1 MENCFHHNFQCCW
14 LTTHSPQLLLLL
26 LSRWL
31 LRLLCW
37 DVGHLDR
44 VGRIEVDG
52 DDSVTLDNFL
62 NTGHPLFHTLLIH
75 PKFKVTNKQ
84 TSNILGFYA
93 KRRKLGL
100 GWSLTILASSAPHYI
115 PWPTFPLLSQL
126 PNISVPSPGRVR
138 VPSQLFRRA
147 DVTSSFT
154 SYLGK
159 SARKKSHLWRTS
171 LLSSFI
177 PPCHWLWRAHPS
189 EYRSSAA

>member
-1 MENCFHHNFQCCW
+1 MLLAHHSLTSAAVAVVAVVVAAVVLRCRPPGRSRENWSRRWW
-14 LTTHSPQLLLLL
+14 LRHPRQFSRYWPSSISYSP
-26 LSRWL
+26 
-31 LRLLCW
+31 
-37 DVGHLDR
+37 
-44 VGRIEVDG
+44 
-52 DDSVTLDNFL
+52 
-62 NTGHPLFHTLLIH
+62 HTH
-75 PKFKVTNKQ
+75 PKSKVTNKQ

-126 PNISVPSPGRVR
+126 PDISVPSPGRVR

-177 PPCHWLWRAHPS
+177 PPCHWLWTAHPFGHLCYAS
-189 EYRSSAA
+189 RSSVA